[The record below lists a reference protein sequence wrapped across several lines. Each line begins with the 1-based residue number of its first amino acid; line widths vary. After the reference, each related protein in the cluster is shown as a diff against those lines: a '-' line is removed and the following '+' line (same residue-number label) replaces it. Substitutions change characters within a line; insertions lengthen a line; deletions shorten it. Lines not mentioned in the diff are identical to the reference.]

1 MSDRHCSTC
10 RHEALGKS
18 EAPCE
23 TCIVGTAFS
32 NWQPKGTTTA
42 PADPYA
48 SLKNVLDRAFAQAAE
63 GKGAER
69 HANGLSFEQQPMQ
82 TISDSLGTNAG
93 LLFQA
98 AKKAQE
104 SQRMAP
110 DAAVRE
116 LLGAINYLAGAVVW
130 LERRQ

>member
-1 MSDRHCSTC
+1 MSEPSVHP
-10 RHEALGKS
+10 
-18 EAPCE
+18 AP
-23 TCIVGTAFS
+23 T
-32 NWQPKGTTTA
+32 
-42 PADPYA
+42 DPYA

>member
-1 MSDRHCSTC
+1 VSQPPL
-10 RHEALGKS
+10 EPALYPGHLYRRL
-18 EAPCE
+18 
-23 TCIVGTAFS
+23 
-32 NWQPKGTTTA
+32 Q
-42 PADPYA
+42 
-48 SLKNVLDRAFAQAAE
+48 NVLDRAFAQAAS
-63 GKGAER
+63 GKGHER

-104 SQRMAP
+104 SQRMDP

-116 LLGAINYLAGAVVW
+116 LLGAINYIAGAIVW
-130 LERRQ
+130 LENRK